1 MGDCVTLLL
10 VVDHTDDQRSNL
22 RESSMRKILSVKGG
36 KLFILAIVA
45 YLSIPLWNT
54 GLQKDLVQFIQWYL
68 MIPIVVIGVGLLV
81 LDFSDPEP

>member
-1 MGDCVTLLL
+1 MK
-10 VVDHTDDQRSNL
+10 
-22 RESSMRKILSVKGG
+22 KILGVKGG

-68 MIPIVVIGVGLLV
+68 LIPIVVIGVGLLV
-81 LDFSDPEP
+81 LDFSDTEQ